1 MMDSGTFYLWQ
12 GSGEWLSSGHTIRP
26 SSTPCSPTR
35 DWKQPA
41 RAPSHSRI
49 RVAWRGMTWYN
60 LCTNSACWLWKE
72 MEGILWI
79 NFQDTWIILCKRLKK
94 KKQWRQ
100 DNTKLW
106 QGNRKHW
113 QLELEFKYPLSR
125 AKLQYLKAK
134 VVCAIWPSNFTPR
147 CILLTPGLLIV
158 FVLIVPKNPKGI
170 LKNQVVLCTARH
182 I

>member
-1 MMDSGTFYLWQ
+1 MFLSSLRTSGTYFSHSAIDHTPAPHPTLPMMDSGTFYLWQ

-94 KKQWRQ
+94 KNNEGKIIQNFGKETG
-100 DNTKLW
+100 NTDSWNL
-106 QGNRKHW
+106 N
-113 QLELEFKYPLSR
+113 
-125 AKLQYLKAK
+125 
-134 VVCAIWPSNFTPR
+134 SNIHFR
-147 CILLTPGLLIV
+147 EQNCS
-158 FVLIVPKNPKGI
+158 I
-170 LKNQVVLCTARH
+170 LKLKLSVPYDPAISLLDVFS
-182 I
+182 